1 MIKAVITTLGMINYN
16 KVEYIFNGKK
26 HQNINT
32 FPLLIECYKDDYE
45 IIAIAT
51 DSSLKV
57 QKEVLEKENIDNLY
71 LDDAIIIPDSEEYDN
86 IFKTINDVLNDY
98 DEVIIDISHG
108 FRHTPI
114 LIIINLI
121 VQNIVNPN
129 KIKAILFAKEIERNT
144 KYEIKDL
151 VSYLDLSNIAFTLAR
166 FSENYTVSK
175 NVNFRD
181 KTYKVLVD
189 NLSEFSL
196 NLLGNSIKNLT
207 QKDSKNLSLIE
218 RIIKNIDELQKKDT
232 KIQNLQS
239 YLNTIKEHLQD
250 MQNYAKLDAYKMIY
264 QFAKIMNEKWYML
277 NAITLLNEALGLY
290 SMQLFQTY
298 DSSINKHFTAF
309 KATKKQALYY
319 LSSES
324 STLIKKQHSF
334 NTSSAKV
341 IKEQS
346 YTLIMNEL
354 KIIKSQDKIGFEAF
368 KQLNED
374 VSNMRN
380 NLAHANSGEAIKKV
394 QNEIKSFIQK
404 YETLCITQNIL
415 QKRDK
420 EKTVELKE
428 ITPPKSI
435 TTKSGLR
442 IKKKI

>member
-1 MIKAVITTLGMINYN
+1 MKKAIITTLGMINYD

-26 HQNINT
+26 YHNINT
-32 FPLLIECYKDDYE
+32 FPLLIEYYKDEYE

-51 DSSLKV
+51 DSSLNV
-57 QKEVLEKENIDNLY
+57 QKKVLEKENIDKLY
-71 LDDAIIIPDSEEYDN
+71 LDDAIIIPDSEEYDD
-86 IFKTINDVLNDY
+86 IFKTINDILNSY

-129 KIKAILFAKEIERNT
+129 KIKSILFAKEIERNK

-207 QKDSKNLSLIE
+207 QKDVKKHSLIE
-218 RIIKNIDELQKKDT
+218 RIIKSIEELQKKDA

-250 MQNYAKLDAYKMIY
+250 MQNYAKLDAYEMIFR
-264 QFAKIMNEKWYML
+264 FAKIMNEKWYML

-298 DSSINKHFTAF
+298 DESIDKKFKEFKSSN
-309 KATKKQALYY
+309 KQALYY

-334 NTSSAKV
+334 NTSMAKA
-341 IKEQS
+341 IKPKFYE
-346 YTLIMNEL
+346 IIIDEL
-354 KIIKSQDKIGFEAF
+354 NRIKKVDKIGFDAF
-368 KQLNED
+368 KNLNEE

-380 NLAHANSGEAIKKV
+380 NLAHANSGEAISKV
-394 QNEIKSFIQK
+394 QNVIKSFIQQ
-404 YETLCITQNIL
+404 YEALCITKNIL
-415 QKRDK
+415 KKRVLNNEVVK
-420 EKTVELKE
+420 ES
-428 ITPPKSI
+428 ITPKNI
-435 TTKSGLR
+435 ITKSGLR